1 MEFLTSIPS
10 LGSGFLGYALPA
22 LFVFTVVV
30 FFHELGHYW
39 VGRLCNVSID
49 AFSIGF
55 GGELIGYTDKHG
67 TRWKLCWIPLG
78 GYVKFHGDEN
88 AASVPDNAA
97 LNAMAE
103 KERRLTLAGK
113 TVGQRAAVVAAGPLA
128 SFLLAVVIF
137 AGMFVFLG
145 KPIIPPIVSEVIE
158 GSAAEEAGM
167 MIDDRILSV
176 DGVNVESFT
185 DLQRIITASADQQI
199 VLLVA
204 RDGNE
209 VELDAVPQRQ
219 ELTDRFGNTQRVGV
233 LGIRQSAQREDI
245 LIKSFNPVTGVI
257 EGVKETTFIV
267 TRTLDYLWGVV
278 TGRESPDQLGGPI
291 RVVNMSSQVAAISFV
306 ALLNLTAVLSASI
319 GLINLF
325 PIPMLDGGHL
335 AFYAVEAVRGK
346 PLSERAQE
354 YGFRA
359 GLALILLLFLFV
371 NWNDIN
377 FLMGS

>member
-55 GGELIGYTDKHG
+55 GGELIGYTDKRG

-97 LNAMAE
+97 LNAMEE

-167 MIDDRILSV
+167 MVDDRILSV

>member
-1 MEFLTSIPS
+1 MDFLTNLPG

-22 LFVFTVVV
+22 LFVFTAVV

-39 VGRLCNVSID
+39 VGRLCNVGID

-78 GYVKFHGDEN
+78 GYVKFRGDEN

-97 LNAMAE
+97 LDAMAE
-103 KERRLTLAGK
+103 EERNLTLAGK
-113 TVGQRAAVVAAGPLA
+113 PVGQRAAVVAAGPLA
-128 SFLLAVVIF
+128 SFLLSVFIF

-145 KPIIPPIVSEVIE
+145 KPIIPPIVSEVMA
-158 GSAAEEAGM
+158 GSAAEEAGLKVE
-167 MIDDRILSV
+167 DRILAV
-176 DGVNVESFT
+176 DGVPVESFT
-185 DLQRIITASADQQI
+185 DLQRIVTASADREIALQ
-199 VLLVA
+199 VA
-204 RDGNE
+204 RDGE
-209 VELDAVPQRQ
+209 DVTVVAVPRRQ

-245 LIKSFNPVTGVI
+245 VIKEFNPVTGMI
-257 EGVKETTFIV
+257 EGVKETSFIV
-267 TRTLDYLWGVV
+267 TRTLDYLWGII
-278 TGRESPDQLGGPI
+278 TGRESADQLGGPI
-291 RVVNMSSQVAAISFV
+291 RVVNMSSQVAAISFL

-335 AFYAVEAVRGK
+335 AFYAIEAIRGK
-346 PLSERAQE
+346 PLSARAQE

>member
-1 MEFLTSIPS
+1 MDFLTSLPG

-39 VGRLCNVSID
+39 VGRLCNVGID

-55 GGELIGYTDKHG
+55 GGEMVGYTDKHG

-78 GYVKFHGDEN
+78 GYVKFRGDEN
-88 AASVPDNAA
+88 AASVPDNTA
-97 LNAMAE
+97 LDAMADE
-103 KERRLTLAGK
+103 ERRLTLAGK
-113 TVGQRAAVVAAGPLA
+113 PVAQRAAVVAAGPLA
-128 SFLLAVVIF
+128 SFLLSVVIF

-145 KPIIPPIVSEVIE
+145 KPIIPPVVSEVVE
-158 GSAAEEAGM
+158 GSAAADAGLQVE
-167 MIDDRILSV
+167 DRILAV
-176 DGVNVESFT
+176 DGVAVESFT
-185 DLQRIITASADQQI
+185 DLQRIVTANADQELTF
-199 VLLVA
+199 LLARNGEDVTVVA
-204 RDGNE
+204 IPR
-209 VELDAVPQRQ
+209 RQ

-245 LIKSFNPVTGVI
+245 VVKQFNPVTGLI
-257 EGVKETTFIV
+257 EGVKETSFIV
-267 TRTLDYLWGVV
+267 TRTLGYLWGIV
-278 TGRESPDQLGGPI
+278 TGRESADQLGGPI
-291 RVVNMSSQVAAISFV
+291 RVVNISSQVAAISFF

-335 AFYAVEAVRGK
+335 AFYAIEAIRGK
-346 PLSERAQE
+346 PLSNRAQE

>member
-1 MEFLTSIPS
+1 MDFLTSLPG

-22 LFVFTVVV
+22 LFVFTAVV
-30 FFHELGHYW
+30 FFHELGHYF
-39 VGRLCNVSID
+39 VGRLCNVGID

-55 GGELIGYTDKHG
+55 GGEMVGYTDKHG

-78 GYVKFHGDEN
+78 GYVKFRGDEN

-97 LNAMAE
+97 LDAMADE
-103 KERRLTLAGK
+103 ERSLTLAGK
-113 TVGQRAAVVAAGPLA
+113 PVAQRAAVVAAGPLA
-128 SFLLAVVIF
+128 SFLLSVFIF
-137 AGMFVFLG
+137 AGMFIFLG
-145 KPIIPPIVSEVIE
+145 KPIIPPVVSEVME
-158 GSAAEEAGM
+158 GSAAAEAGLQ
-167 MIDDRILSV
+167 IKDRILAV
-176 DGVNVESFT
+176 DGVAVESFT
-185 DLQRIITASADQQI
+185 DLQRIVTANADRELS
-199 VLLVA
+199 LLLA
-204 RDGNE
+204 RDGE
-209 VELDAVPQRQ
+209 DVTVVAIPRRQ

-245 LIKSFNPVTGVI
+245 IVKQFNPVTGLI
-257 EGVKETTFIV
+257 EGVKETSFIV
-267 TRTLDYLWGVV
+267 TRTLDYLWGIV
-278 TGRESPDQLGGPI
+278 TGRESADQLGGPI
-291 RVVNMSSQVAAISFV
+291 RVVNISSQVAAISFL

-335 AFYAVEAVRGK
+335 AFYAIEAIRGK
-346 PLSERAQE
+346 PLSNRAQE

>member
-1 MEFLTSIPS
+1 MDFLTSLPS
-10 LGSGFLGYALPA
+10 MGSGFLGYALPA

-39 VGRLCNVSID
+39 VGRWCNVGIE

-55 GGELIGYTDKHG
+55 GGEMVGYTDKRG

-78 GYVKFHGDEN
+78 GYVKFSGDEN

-97 LNAMAE
+97 LDAMAE
-103 KERRLTLAGK
+103 EERNQTLAGK
-113 TVGQRAAVVAAGPLA
+113 PVGQRAAVVAAGPLA
-128 SFLLAVVIF
+128 SFLLSVVIF

-158 GSAAEEAGM
+158 GSAAEEAGLR
-167 MIDDRILSV
+167 IDDRILSV
-176 DGVNVESFT
+176 DGAEVESFT
-185 DLQRIITASADQQI
+185 DLQRIVTASADRQI
-199 VLLVA
+199 ALLVD
-204 RDGNE
+204 RDGSE
-209 VELDAVPQRQ
+209 VVLEAVPKRQ

-245 LIKSFNPVTGVI
+245 VIKSFNPVTGVV

-267 TRTLDYLWGVV
+267 TRTLDYLWGIV
-278 TGRESPDQLGGPI
+278 TGRESADQLGGPI

-346 PLSERAQE
+346 PLSDRAQE

-359 GLALILLLFLFV
+359 GLAVILLLFLFV

>member
-1 MEFLTSIPS
+1 MDFLTSLPS
-10 LGSGFLGYALPA
+10 MGSGFLGYALPA

-39 VGRLCNVSID
+39 VGRWCNVGIE

-55 GGELIGYTDKHG
+55 GGEMVGYTDKRG

-78 GYVKFHGDEN
+78 GYVKFSGDEN

-97 LNAMAE
+97 LDAMAE
-103 KERRLTLAGK
+103 EERNQTLAGK
-113 TVGQRAAVVAAGPLA
+113 PVGQRAAVVAAGPLA
-128 SFLLAVVIF
+128 SFLLSVVIF

-158 GSAAEEAGM
+158 GSAAEEAGL
-167 MIDDRILSV
+167 MINDRILSV
-176 DGVNVESFT
+176 DGADVESFT
-185 DLQRIITASADQQI
+185 DLQRIVTASADRQI
-199 VLLVA
+199 ALLVD
-204 RDGNE
+204 RDGSE
-209 VELDAVPQRQ
+209 VVLDAVPKRQ

-245 LIKSFNPVTGVI
+245 VIKSFNPVTGVV

-267 TRTLDYLWGVV
+267 TRTLDYLWGIV
-278 TGRESPDQLGGPI
+278 TGRESADQLGGPI

-346 PLSERAQE
+346 PLSDRAQE

-359 GLALILLLFLFV
+359 GLAVILLLFLFV

>member
-1 MEFLTSIPS
+1 MDFLTSLPG

-22 LFVFTVVV
+22 LFVFTAVV
-30 FFHELGHYW
+30 FFHELGHYF
-39 VGRLCNVSID
+39 VGRLCNVGID

-55 GGELIGYTDKHG
+55 GGEMVGYTDKHG

-78 GYVKFHGDEN
+78 GYVKFRGDEN

-97 LNAMAE
+97 LDAMADE
-103 KERRLTLAGK
+103 ERSLTLAGK
-113 TVGQRAAVVAAGPLA
+113 PVAQRAAVVAAGPLA
-128 SFLLAVVIF
+128 SFLLSVFIF
-137 AGMFVFLG
+137 AGMFIFLG
-145 KPIIPPIVSEVIE
+145 KPIIPPVVSEVME
-158 GSAAEEAGM
+158 GSAAAEAGLQ
-167 MIDDRILSV
+167 IKDRILAV
-176 DGVNVESFT
+176 DGVAVESFT
-185 DLQRIITASADQQI
+185 DLQRIVTANADRELS
-199 VLLVA
+199 LLLA
-204 RDGNE
+204 RDGE
-209 VELDAVPQRQ
+209 DVTVVAIPRRQ

-245 LIKSFNPVTGVI
+245 IVKQFNPVTGLI
-257 EGVKETTFIV
+257 EGVKETSFIV
-267 TRTLDYLWGVV
+267 TRTLDYLWGIV
-278 TGRESPDQLGGPI
+278 TGRESADQLGGPI
-291 RVVNMSSQVAAISFV
+291 RVVNISSQVAAISFL

-335 AFYAVEAVRGK
+335 AFYAIEAIRGK
-346 PLSERAQE
+346 PLSDRAQE

>member
-199 VLLVA
+199 VLLVD

>member
-1 MEFLTSIPS
+1 MDFLTSLPS
-10 LGSGFLGYALPA
+10 MGSGFLGYALPA

-39 VGRLCNVSID
+39 VGRWCNVGIE

-55 GGELIGYTDKHG
+55 GGEMVGYTDKRG

-78 GYVKFHGDEN
+78 GYVKFSGDEN

-97 LNAMAE
+97 LDAMPE
-103 KERRLTLAGK
+103 EERNQTLAGK
-113 TVGQRAAVVAAGPLA
+113 PVGQRAAVVAAGPLA
-128 SFLLAVVIF
+128 SFLLSVVIF

-158 GSAAEEAGM
+158 GSAAEEAGL

-176 DGVNVESFT
+176 DGAEVESFT
-185 DLQRIITASADQQI
+185 DLQRIVTASADRQI
-199 VLLVA
+199 ALLVD
-204 RDGNE
+204 RDGSE
-209 VELDAVPQRQ
+209 VVLEAVPNRQ

-245 LIKSFNPVTGVI
+245 MIKSFNPVTGVV

-267 TRTLDYLWGVV
+267 TRTLDYLWGIV
-278 TGRESPDQLGGPI
+278 TGRESADQLGGPI

-346 PLSERAQE
+346 PLSDRAQE

-359 GLALILLLFLFV
+359 GLAVILLLFLFV

>member
-1 MEFLTSIPS
+1 MDFLTSLPS
-10 LGSGFLGYALPA
+10 MGSGFLGYALPA

-39 VGRLCNVSID
+39 VGRWCNVGIE

-55 GGELIGYTDKHG
+55 GGEMVGYTDKRG

-78 GYVKFHGDEN
+78 GYVKFSGDEN

-97 LNAMAE
+97 LDAMAE
-103 KERRLTLAGK
+103 EERNQTLAGK
-113 TVGQRAAVVAAGPLA
+113 PVGQRAAVVAAGPLA
-128 SFLLAVVIF
+128 SFLLSVVIF

-158 GSAAEEAGM
+158 GSAAEEAGLR
-167 MIDDRILSV
+167 IDDRILSV
-176 DGVNVESFT
+176 DGADVESFT
-185 DLQRIITASADQQI
+185 DLQRIVTASADRQI
-199 VLLVA
+199 ALLVD
-204 RDGNE
+204 RDGSE
-209 VELDAVPQRQ
+209 VVLEAVPKRQ

-245 LIKSFNPVTGVI
+245 VIKSFNPVTGVV

-267 TRTLDYLWGVV
+267 TRTLDYLWGIV
-278 TGRESPDQLGGPI
+278 TGRESADQLGGPI

-346 PLSERAQE
+346 PLSDRAQE

-359 GLALILLLFLFV
+359 GLAVILLLFLFV

>member
-1 MEFLTSIPS
+1 MDFLTSLPG

-22 LFVFTVVV
+22 LFVFTAVV
-30 FFHELGHYW
+30 FFHELGHYF
-39 VGRLCNVSID
+39 VGRLCNVGID

-55 GGELIGYTDKHG
+55 GGEMVGYTDKHG

-78 GYVKFHGDEN
+78 GYVKFRGDEN

-97 LNAMAE
+97 LDAMADE
-103 KERRLTLAGK
+103 ERSLTLAGK
-113 TVGQRAAVVAAGPLA
+113 PVAQRAAVVAAGPLA
-128 SFLLAVVIF
+128 SFLLSVFIF
-137 AGMFVFLG
+137 AGMFIFLG
-145 KPIIPPIVSEVIE
+145 KPIIPPVVSEVME
-158 GSAAEEAGM
+158 GSAAAEAGLQ
-167 MIDDRILSV
+167 IKDRILAV
-176 DGVNVESFT
+176 DGVAVESFT
-185 DLQRIITASADQQI
+185 DLQRIVTANADRELS
-199 VLLVA
+199 LLLA
-204 RDGNE
+204 RDGE
-209 VELDAVPQRQ
+209 DVTVVAIPRRQ

-245 LIKSFNPVTGVI
+245 IVKQFNPVTGLI
-257 EGVKETTFIV
+257 EGVKETSFIV
-267 TRTLDYLWGVV
+267 TRTLDYLWGIV
-278 TGRESPDQLGGPI
+278 TGRESADQLGGPI
-291 RVVNMSSQVAAISFV
+291 RVVNISSQVAAISFL

-335 AFYAVEAVRGK
+335 AFYAIEAIRGK
-346 PLSERAQE
+346 PLSDRAQE
-354 YGFRA
+354 YGFSA

>member
-1 MEFLTSIPS
+1 MDFLTSLPS
-10 LGSGFLGYALPA
+10 MGSGFLGYALPA

-39 VGRLCNVSID
+39 VGRWCNVGIE

-55 GGELIGYTDKHG
+55 GGEMVGYTDKRG

-78 GYVKFHGDEN
+78 GYVKFSGDEN

-97 LNAMAE
+97 LDAMAE
-103 KERRLTLAGK
+103 EERNQTLAGK
-113 TVGQRAAVVAAGPLA
+113 PVGQRAAVVAAGPLA
-128 SFLLAVVIF
+128 SFLLSVVIF

-158 GSAAEEAGM
+158 GSAAEEAGL

-176 DGVNVESFT
+176 DGAEVESFT
-185 DLQRIITASADQQI
+185 DLQRIVTASADRQI
-199 VLLVA
+199 ALLVD
-204 RDGNE
+204 RDGSE
-209 VELDAVPQRQ
+209 VVLEAVPKRQ

-245 LIKSFNPVTGVI
+245 VIKSFNPVTGVV

-267 TRTLDYLWGVV
+267 TRTLDYLWGIV
-278 TGRESPDQLGGPI
+278 TGRESADQLGGPI

-346 PLSERAQE
+346 PLSDRAQE

-359 GLALILLLFLFV
+359 GLAVILLLFLFV

>member
-1 MEFLTSIPS
+1 MDFLTSLPS
-10 LGSGFLGYALPA
+10 MGSGFLGYALPA

-39 VGRLCNVSID
+39 VGRWCNVGIE

-55 GGELIGYTDKHG
+55 GGEMVGYTDKRG

-78 GYVKFHGDEN
+78 GYVKFSGDEN

-97 LNAMAE
+97 LDAMAE
-103 KERRLTLAGK
+103 EERNQTLAGK
-113 TVGQRAAVVAAGPLA
+113 PVGQRAAVVAAGPLA
-128 SFLLAVVIF
+128 SFLLSVVIF

-158 GSAAEEAGM
+158 GSAAEEAGL

-176 DGVNVESFT
+176 DGADVESFT
-185 DLQRIITASADQQI
+185 DLQRIVTASADRQI
-199 VLLVA
+199 ALLVD
-204 RDGNE
+204 RDGSE
-209 VELDAVPQRQ
+209 VVLDAVPKRQ

-245 LIKSFNPVTGVI
+245 VIKSFNPVTGVV

-267 TRTLDYLWGVV
+267 TRTLDYLWGIV
-278 TGRESPDQLGGPI
+278 TGRESADQLGGPI

-346 PLSERAQE
+346 PLSDRAQE

-359 GLALILLLFLFV
+359 GLAVILLLFLFV

>member
-1 MEFLTSIPS
+1 MDFLTSLPS

-39 VGRLCNVSID
+39 VGRLCNVGIE

-55 GGELIGYTDKHG
+55 GGEMVGYTDKRG

-78 GYVKFHGDEN
+78 GYVKFSGDEN
-88 AASVPDNAA
+88 AASVPDSAA
-97 LNAMAE
+97 LDAMAE
-103 KERRLTLAGK
+103 EERRQTLAGK
-113 TVGQRAAVVAAGPLA
+113 PVGQRAAVVAAGPLA
-128 SFLLAVVIF
+128 SFLLSVVIF

-158 GSAAEEAGM
+158 GSAAEEAGL

-176 DGVNVESFT
+176 DGADVESFT
-185 DLQRIITASADQQI
+185 DLQRIVTASADRQI
-199 VLLVA
+199 ALLVD
-204 RDGNE
+204 RDGSE
-209 VELDAVPQRQ
+209 VVLEAVPKRQ

-245 LIKSFNPVTGVI
+245 VIKSFNPVTGVV

-267 TRTLDYLWGVV
+267 TRTLDYLWGIV
-278 TGRESPDQLGGPI
+278 TGRESADQLGGPI

-346 PLSERAQE
+346 PLSDRAQE

-359 GLALILLLFLFV
+359 GLAVILLLFLFV

>member
-1 MEFLTSIPS
+1 MDFLTNLPG

-22 LFVFTVVV
+22 LFVFTAVV

-39 VGRLCNVSID
+39 VGRLCNVGID

-78 GYVKFHGDEN
+78 GYVKFRGDEN

-97 LNAMAE
+97 LDAMAE
-103 KERRLTLAGK
+103 EERNLTLAGK
-113 TVGQRAAVVAAGPLA
+113 PVGQRAAVVAAGPLA
-128 SFLLAVVIF
+128 SFLLSVFIF

-145 KPIIPPIVSEVIE
+145 KPIIPPIVSEVMA
-158 GSAAEEAGM
+158 GSAAEEAGLRVE
-167 MIDDRILSV
+167 DRILAV
-176 DGVNVESFT
+176 DGVPVESFT
-185 DLQRIITASADQQI
+185 DLQRIVTASADREIALQ
-199 VLLVA
+199 VA
-204 RDGNE
+204 RDGE
-209 VELDAVPQRQ
+209 DVTVVAVPRRQ

-245 LIKSFNPVTGVI
+245 LIKEFNPVTGMI
-257 EGVKETTFIV
+257 EGVKETSFIV
-267 TRTLDYLWGVV
+267 TRTLDYLWGII
-278 TGRESPDQLGGPI
+278 TGRESADQLGGPI
-291 RVVNMSSQVAAISFV
+291 RVVNMSSQVAAISFL

-335 AFYAVEAVRGK
+335 AFYAIEAIRGK
-346 PLSERAQE
+346 PLSARAQE